1 MLKLPTYLRVF
12 KKQTVSLLIV
22 LIVIS
27 EILYLSLYLNLS
39 QPIIV
44 YTSVA
49 VLNSLIF
56 IVICFVLLKNE
67 SSTRL
72 AYTLIAVG
80 ILFRL
85 TALFYPPTASDDINR
100 YIWDG
105 KVQANGINPYR
116 YAPADS
122 SLNFLHSENLPSKV
136 NFPRMK
142 SIYPPVAQVI
152 FFASY
157 KLFGESY
164 LGYKLF
170 LFIFEIL
177 SIILVLV
184 LLRQLR
190 RPESFVGLYAL
201 CPLPVMQFMIDG
213 HVDAL
218 GIPFLILSIILF
230 FRRKKF
236 WFFLVLGLSI
246 STKLIAGMILP
257 YTAYELE
264 RKWIKKLLACI
275 IVLLFFALTYVPYI
289 TGGVFPFEALM
300 TFSTNWTFNG
310 SAFSVFFD
318 ILGDNQK
325 ARLVSA
331 ALFIVAGVYIF
342 FRHEGVMEKMY
353 MIFFAFFLLSPTV
366 HPWYLTWLAVLL
378 PLSFRWSGV
387 LFVALVSL
395 ANYVVS
401 GYILKGVWQMPVF
414 ILLAEY
420 MPVYIMLVWEFL
432 RGRRFTSKWHFHQ
445 TH

>member
-12 KKQTVSLLIV
+12 KKQTVSLLMA
-22 LIVIS
+22 LIVVS
-27 EILYLSLYLNLS
+27 ELLYFSLYFDLS

-56 IVICFVLLKNE
+56 IVICIVLLKNE
-67 SSTRL
+67 SSTKL
-72 AYTLIAVG
+72 AYTLVAVG

-85 TALFYPPTASDDINR
+85 TVLFYPPTASDDINR

-116 YAPADS
+116 FAPNDS
-122 SLNFLHSENLPSKV
+122 SLAHLHSVDLPAKV
-136 NFPRMK
+136 NFPAMK

-170 LFIFEIL
+170 LFVFEVV
-177 SIILVLV
+177 SIILLLF
-184 LLRQLR
+184 LLRLLR

-213 HVDAL
+213 HVDGL
-218 GIPFLILSIILF
+218 GIPLLILALILF

-236 WFFLVLGLSI
+236 WFLLVLGLSI
-246 STKLIAGMILP
+246 STKLISGMILP
-257 YTAYELE
+257 YTANELE
-264 RKWIKKLLACI
+264 RAYPKKILAAV
-275 IVLLFFALTYVPYI
+275 IVLIFFALTYVPYVV
-289 TGGVFPFEALM
+289 GGVFPFDALM
-300 TFSTNWTFNG
+300 TFTTNWTFNG
-310 SAFSVFFD
+310 SAFTVFFD
-318 ILGDNQK
+318 IVGDNQK
-325 ARLVSA
+325 ARLISA
-331 ALFIVAGVYIF
+331 VLFVIIGIYIYI
-342 FRHEGVMEKMY
+342 RRKGVMEKMY
-353 MIFFAFFLLSPTV
+353 MIFFVFFLLSPTV

-378 PLSFRWSGV
+378 PLNFRWSGV

-395 ANYVVS
+395 ANYVVI
-401 GYILKGVWQMPVF
+401 GYKLEGVWQMPVF

-420 MPVYIMLVWEFL
+420 MPVYIMLIWEIL
-432 RGRRFTSKWHFHQ
+432 RGTRFTSKWHFHEV
-445 TH
+445 H

>member
-12 KKQTVSLLIV
+12 KKQTFSLLIA
-22 LIVIS
+22 LIVLS
-27 EILYLSLYLNLS
+27 ELLYAALYLRLS
-39 QPIIV
+39 YPIVV

-105 KVQANGINPYR
+105 KVQSSGINPYR
-116 YAPADS
+116 FAPADS
-122 SLNFLHSENLPSKV
+122 SLKALHSENLPSKV

-152 FFASY
+152 FFTSY
-157 KLFGESY
+157 ELFGESY

-170 LFIFEIL
+170 LFIFEIAT
-177 SIILVLV
+177 ILLILY
-184 LLRQLR
+184 LLRLLG

-213 HVDAL
+213 HVDGL
-218 GIPFLILSIILF
+218 GIPLLILSIILF
-230 FRRKKF
+230 FKRKKF

-246 STKLIAGMILP
+246 STKLISGMILP
-257 YTAYELE
+257 FTANELE
-264 RKWIKKLLACI
+264 RRFFKKILAGV
-275 IVLLFFALTYVPYI
+275 IVLLFFALTYLPY
-289 TGGVFPFEALM
+289 TFGGVFPFEALM
-300 TFSTNWTFNG
+300 TFTTNWTFNG
-310 SAFSVFFD
+310 SAFQVFFD

-331 ALFIVAGVYIF
+331 ALFIVAGLYIF
-342 FRHEGVMEKMY
+342 FRYKGTMEKMY

-366 HPWYLTWLAVLL
+366 HPWYLTWLAALL

-395 ANYVVS
+395 ANYVVI
-401 GYILKGVWQMPVF
+401 GYKLEGTWQMPVF

-420 MPVYIMLVWEFL
+420 MPVYVMLLWEKL
-432 RGRRFTSKWHFHQ
+432 RGTRFTSKWHFHEA
-445 TH
+445 H

>member
-1 MLKLPTYLRVF
+1 MLRLPTYLRVF

-39 QPIIV
+39 NPIIV
-44 YTSVA
+44 FTSVA
-49 VLNSLIF
+49 ILNSFIF
-56 IVICFVLLKNE
+56 IAICLVILKNE

-72 AYTLIAVG
+72 AYTLVAVG

-85 TALFYPPTASDDINR
+85 TVLFYPPTASDDINR

-105 KVQANGINPYR
+105 KVQANGINPYK

-122 SLNFLHSENLPSKV
+122 SLGFLHSEDLPSKV
-136 NFPRMK
+136 NFPKMK

-152 FFASY
+152 FFLSY

-170 LFIFEIL
+170 LFVFEIL
-177 SIILVLV
+177 TIILLLF
-184 LLRQLR
+184 LLRLLR
-190 RPESFVGLYAL
+190 RPESFVGIYAL

-213 HVDAL
+213 HVDGL
-218 GIPFLILSIILF
+218 GIPLLILSIILF

-236 WFFLVLGLSI
+236 WFLLVLGLSI
-246 STKLIAGMILP
+246 STKLISGMILP

-264 RKWIKKLLACI
+264 RRIWKRILACI
-275 IVLLFFALTYVPYI
+275 IVLLFFALTYVPYL

-300 TFSTNWTFNG
+300 TFTTNWTFNG

-325 ARLVSA
+325 ARLISA
-331 ALFIVAGVYIF
+331 ALFIIAGIYIF
-342 FRHEGVMEKMY
+342 FKHKGVMEKMY

-366 HPWYLTWLAVLL
+366 HPWYLTWLTALL

-395 ANYVVS
+395 ANYVVI
-401 GYILKGVWQMPVF
+401 GYKLNGVWEMPVF

-420 MPVYIMLVWEFL
+420 MPVYVMLLWETL
-432 RGRRFTSKWHFHQ
+432 RGHRFISKWHFHQ

>member
-12 KKQTVSLLIV
+12 KKQTVSLLIA

-27 EILYLSLYLNLS
+27 EVLYASLYLNLS

-49 VLNSLIF
+49 ILNSLIF

-67 SSTRL
+67 SSSRL
-72 AYTLIAVG
+72 AYTLIGVG

-85 TALFYPPTASDDINR
+85 TVLFYPPTASDDINR

-105 KVQANGINPYR
+105 KVQSSGINPYR

-122 SLNFLHSENLPSKV
+122 SLNFLHSQDLPAKV

-152 FFASY
+152 FFTSY

-170 LFIFEIL
+170 LFVFEIL
-177 SIILVLV
+177 SIILVLF
-184 LLRQLR
+184 LLRLLR
-190 RPESFVGLYAL
+190 RPESFVGIYAL

-236 WFFLVLGLSI
+236 WFFLLLGLSI
-246 STKLIAGMILP
+246 STKLISGMILP

-264 RKWIKKLLACI
+264 RRWYKKILACI
-275 IVLLFFALTYVPYI
+275 IVLLFFALTYVPYL
-289 TGGVFPFEALM
+289 TGGVSPFDALM
-300 TFSTNWTFNG
+300 TFSANWTFNG

-318 ILGDNQK
+318 ILGNNQK

-331 ALFIVAGVYIF
+331 ALFIISGLYIF
-342 FRHEGVMEKMY
+342 FRHEGVMEKIY

-395 ANYVVS
+395 ANFVVVR
-401 GYILKGVWQMPVF
+401 YILHGVWQMPAY
-414 ILLAEY
+414 ILILEY

-432 RGRRFTSKWHFHQ
+432 RGSRFTSKWHFHQ

>member
-12 KKQTVSLLIV
+12 QKQTVSLLIA

-39 QPIIV
+39 YPIVV

-56 IVICFVLLKNE
+56 IAVCFVILKNE
-67 SSTRL
+67 SSTKL

-85 TALFYPPTASDDINR
+85 TVLFYPPTASDDINR

-116 YAPADS
+116 YAPPDT
-122 SLNFLHSENLPSKV
+122 SLNALHSEDLPSKV
-136 NFPRMK
+136 NNPKLK

-170 LFIFEIL
+170 LFIFEII
-177 SIILVLV
+177 SIILLLY
-184 LLRQLR
+184 LLRLLR

-213 HVDAL
+213 HVDGL
-218 GIPFLILSIILF
+218 GIPLFILAIILF

-236 WFFLVLGLSI
+236 WFLLVLGLSI
-246 STKLIAGMILP
+246 STKLISGMILP
-257 YTAYELE
+257 FAANELE
-264 RKWIKKLLACI
+264 RPFMKKILACI
-275 IVLLFFALTYVPYI
+275 IVLLFFALTYIPYA

-300 TFSTNWTFNG
+300 TFTANWTFNG

-318 ILGDNQK
+318 IIGDNQK
-325 ARLVSA
+325 ARMVSA
-331 ALFIVAGVYIF
+331 VLFIIAGVYIF
-342 FRHEGVMEKMY
+342 IKRQGIMEKIY

-395 ANYVVS
+395 ANYVVID
-401 GYILKGVWQMPVF
+401 YKLNGVWQMPVF

-420 MPVYIMLVWEFL
+420 MPVYIMLLWETL

-445 TH
+445 VH

>member
-1 MLKLPTYLRVF
+1 MLRWPTYLRVF

-39 QPIIV
+39 QPIIA
-44 YTSVA
+44 YTTVA

-56 IVICFVLLKNE
+56 IVVCYVLLKNE

-72 AYTLIAVG
+72 AYTMIAVG

-85 TALFYPPTASDDINR
+85 TAIFYPPTASDDINR

-105 KVQANGINPYR
+105 KVQAAGINPYR

-122 SLNFLHSENLPSKV
+122 SLVSLHSKDLPSKV
-136 NFPRMK
+136 NFPGMK
-142 SIYPPVAQVI
+142 SIYPPVAQVV

-164 LGYKLF
+164 LGYKVF
-170 LFIFEIL
+170 LFIFEVATIML
-177 SIILVLV
+177 LLF
-184 LLRQLR
+184 LLRLLR

-213 HVDAL
+213 HVDGL
-218 GIPFLILSIILF
+218 GIPFLILAIILF

-236 WFFLVLGLSI
+236 WFLLVLGLSI
-246 STKLIAGMILP
+246 STKLISGMILP
-257 YTAYELE
+257 YTANELE
-264 RKWIKKLLACI
+264 RRFYKKILACI
-275 IVLLFFALTYVPYI
+275 VVLLFFALTYLPYI
-289 TGGVFPFEALM
+289 TGGVFPFEALV
-300 TFSTNWTFNG
+300 TFTTNWTFNG

-318 ILGDNQK
+318 LLDNNQK

-331 ALFIVAGVYIF
+331 VLFIIAGIYIF
-342 FRHEGVMEKMY
+342 FRHKGIMEKMY
-353 MIFFAFFLLSPTV
+353 MIFFTFFLLSPTV

-395 ANYVVS
+395 ANYVVINYKLS
-401 GYILKGVWQMPVF
+401 GVWQMPIF

-420 MPVYIMLVWEFL
+420 MPVYIMLIWETL
-432 RGRRFTSKWHFHQ
+432 RGSRFTSKWHFHQ
-445 TH
+445 VH